1 VYGIRGNEGENKIYN
16 IVNTSYPRIDGREK
30 VTGRV
35 KFGADLNFDQ
45 QLHAKT
51 LRSRYPHARI
61 VAINTEEAEK
71 LPGVRAVITARDI
84 PGQNEMWGMFPVLAE
99 EEVKYIGDGVAVVAA
114 DSIALA
120 EAAVKLIDVTYQ
132 ELPGLVTLE
141 AAMAPDAPRVH
152 PEAEGNLI
160 PHSYHRL
167 RAGDVEEGFAEAD
180 LVIERTYRTH
190 FVDQAYIEPEVV
202 IALPDPYR
210 EGVEIHGCFQNS
222 YTMPENVGRVLG
234 LKISQVKVIQSTIGG
249 SFGGKDESMMMMAA
263 RAAVLARKTG
273 RPIKMVLTREESLL
287 ESCKRHP
294 FLAHYKIGAKKD
306 GTITALKSEV
316 SVQGGAYNNKVEFLD
331 WRGSIHAAGPYA
343 IPNIMTDIR
352 GFFTHTIYGGA
363 YRGFSAPQLV
373 FCHESLIDELAEELG
388 LSPKEI
394 RLKNCLKI
402 GDTMPSGQ
410 ILTEGWIPACLKELI
425 EDTCRRAEYDQK
437 IEEFALANRSPSPM
451 KKGIGMSITFR
462 GAGLG
467 GEGID
472 TASAV
477 LTINKDGSVN
487 LQSGLIEMGQGMRTA
502 HGQIAA
508 ETLGISMERI
518 TFSNTDTLVTMDS
531 GATVASRGTLAGG
544 KPVLLAAR
552 ELKERLHGVAADLLA
567 CDPADLISKDDIIRS
582 RTHPNLE
589 VSFEETVRVALKER
603 GLSLSAQGWFNPGP
617 VDLDPETGQGGAYP
631 TYCYG
636 CAIAEITVDTG
647 TGKIN
652 LDKITATYDVG
663 TAINPQLVEGQLNG
677 GILQGMGFGLME
689 EFSGKDGFLKTL
701 NFDDYLMPGAM
712 DMPELNVELLE
723 TDDDIGPYGAKSAG
737 ELGVEL
743 VAPAIAN
750 ALRQATGRR
759 VRETPLNLERVL
771 LGRALQK

>member
-1 VYGIRGNEGENKIYN
+1 MYN

-35 KFGADLNFDQ
+35 KFGGDLNFYH
-45 QLHAKT
+45 QLYAKT
-51 LRSRYPHARI
+51 LYSRYPHARI
-61 VAINTEEAEK
+61 IAINTDRARE
-71 LPGVRAVITARDI
+71 LPGVAAIITARDI
-84 PGQNEMWGMFPVLAE
+84 PGQNEMWGKFPVLAE

-114 DSIALA
+114 ESPAIA
-120 EAAVKLIDVTYQ
+120 EAAVKLIEVTYQ

-141 AAMAPDAPRVH
+141 AAMAEDAPLVH
-152 PEAEGNLI
+152 PGLEGNLI
-160 PHSYHRL
+160 PNSYHRL
-167 RAGDVEEGFAEAD
+167 RSGDVEKGFTAAEV
-180 LVIERTYRTH
+180 VIERTYRTH

-202 IALPDPYR
+202 IALTDPYR
-210 EGVEIHGCFQNS
+210 EGIEIHGSFQNS
-222 YTMPENVGRVLG
+222 YAIPENIGEALG
-234 LKISQVKVIQSTIGG
+234 LKISQVKVIQATIGG
-249 SFGGKDESMMMMAA
+249 SFGGKAESMMVMAA

-273 RPIKMVLTREESLL
+273 RPVKMVLTREESLL

-294 FLAHYKIGAKKD
+294 FLAHYKIGARKD
-306 GTITALKSEV
+306 GTITAIQDEV
-316 SVQGGAYNNKVEFLD
+316 AVQGGAYNNKEEFLS
-331 WRGSIHAAGPYA
+331 WRGSIHAGGPYA
-343 IPNIMTDIR
+343 IPNIKTDIR

-363 YRGFSAPQLV
+363 FRGFSAPQLV

-388 LSPKEI
+388 ISPREI

-410 ILTEGWIPACLKELI
+410 ELTEDWIPAPLKELI
-425 EDTCRRAEYDQK
+425 EMTCGRAEYDRK
-437 IEEFALANRSPSPM
+437 VEEFKLSNRGPSPI
-451 KKGIGMSITFR
+451 KQGIGMAITFR
-462 GAGLG
+462 GAGQG

-487 LQSGLIEMGQGMRTA
+487 LQSGLVEMGQGMRTA
-502 HGQIAA
+502 HCQIAA

-531 GATVASRGTLAGG
+531 GATVASRGTFAGG
-544 KPVLLAAR
+544 QPVSMAAR
-552 ELKERLHGVAADLLA
+552 ELKKRLHAVAADLLA
-567 CDPADLISKDDIIRS
+567 CEPADLISEDDVIRS
-582 RTHPNLE
+582 KAESNLRI
-589 VSFEETVRVALKER
+589 SFEETVRIALKER

-617 VDLDPETGQGGAYP
+617 VDLSPETGRGNAYP

-636 CAIAEITVDTG
+636 CAVAEITVDTE

-652 LDKITATYDVG
+652 TKKITATYDVG
-663 TAINPQLVEGQLNG
+663 TAINPQLVKGQLHG
-677 GILQGMGFGLME
+677 GLLQGMGFGLIE
-689 EFSGKDGFLKTL
+689 EFSEKDGYLKTL
-701 NFDDYLMPGAM
+701 NFDDYLIPGAM
-712 DMPELNVELLE
+712 DTPKLDVELLQ
-723 TDDDIGPYGAKSAG
+723 TDDDIGPYGAKGAG

-750 ALRQATGRR
+750 ALYQATGQRI
-759 VRETPLNLERVL
+759 RETPLNLERVL

>member
-1 VYGIRGNEGENKIYN
+1 MYTIINK
-16 IVNTSYPRIDGREK
+16 SYPRIDGREK

-35 KFGADLNFDQ
+35 KFCGDINFDH

-51 LRSRYPHARI
+51 LYSRYPHARI
-61 VAINTEEAEK
+61 AAINTDRARL
-71 LPGVRAVITARDI
+71 LPGVKAIITGRDI
-84 PGQNEMWGMFPVLAE
+84 PGRNEMWGKFPVLAE

-114 DSIALA
+114 ESIAIA
-120 EAAVKLIDVTYQ
+120 EAAVKLIEVTYQ
-132 ELPGLVTLE
+132 ELPGLLTLE
-141 AAMAPDAPRVH
+141 AAMAVDAPLVHPDAK
-152 PEAEGNLI
+152 GNLI
-160 PHSYHRL
+160 PNSYHRL
-167 RAGDVEEGFAEAD
+167 RAGDVDKAFAEAD

-210 EGVEIHGCFQNS
+210 EGVEIHGCFQNP
-222 YTMPENVGRVLG
+222 YTMPENIGRVLG

-249 SFGGKDESMMMMAA
+249 SFGGKDESMMILAA
-263 RAAVLARKTG
+263 RTAVLAQKTG
-273 RPIKMVLTREESLL
+273 RPVKMVLTREESLL

-294 FLAHYKIGAKKD
+294 FLSHYKIGAKRD
-306 GTITALKSEV
+306 GTITALKSEIA
-316 SVQGGAYNNKVEFLD
+316 VQGGAYNNKVEFVD
-331 WRGSIHAAGPYA
+331 WRGSIHASGPYA
-343 IPNIMTDIR
+343 IPNIRNDIR

-373 FCHESLIDELAEELG
+373 FCHESLIDELAKELG
-388 LSPKEI
+388 ISPKEI

-410 ILTEGWIPACLKELI
+410 ILEEGWIPAPLKELI
-425 EDTCRRAEYDQK
+425 EETSSRADYDQK
-437 IEEFALANRSPSPM
+437 IKDFTAANLGTSPI
-451 KKGIGMSITFR
+451 KKGIGMALTFR
-462 GAGLG
+462 GAGQG

-508 ETLGISMERI
+508 EALGISMDRI

-544 KPVLLAAR
+544 QPVLTAAR
-552 ELKERLHGVAADLLA
+552 ELKGRLHSVAADLLG
-567 CDPADLISKDDIIRS
+567 CDQAELVSEDDVIRS
-582 RTHPNLE
+582 RTNPDQKI
-589 VSFEETVRVALKER
+589 SFEDTVRCALRER

-636 CAIAEITVDTG
+636 CAVAEITVDTE

-652 LDKITATYDVG
+652 VVKITATYDVG
-663 TAINPQLVEGQLNG
+663 TAINPRLVEGQLNG

-689 EFSGKDGFLKTL
+689 EFSEKDGYLKTL
-701 NFDDYLMPGAM
+701 NFDDYLVPGSM
-712 DMPELNVELLE
+712 DTPELDVTLME
-723 TDDDIGPYGAKSAG
+723 TDDDIGPYGAKGAG

-750 ALRQATGRR
+750 ALYQATGRR
-759 VRETPLNLERVL
+759 IRETPLNLERVL
-771 LGRALQK
+771 LGRALSK

>member
-1 VYGIRGNEGENKIYN
+1 MYT
-16 IVNTSYPRIDGREK
+16 IVNKSYPRIDGREK

-35 KFGADLNFDQ
+35 KFGGDLNFDY
-45 QLHAKT
+45 QLYAKT

-71 LPGVRAVITARDI
+71 LPGVRAIITAQDT
-84 PGQNEMWGMFPVLAE
+84 PGRNEMWGKFPVLAA

-114 DSIALA
+114 ESMAIA
-120 EAAVKLIDVTYQ
+120 EAAVKLIEVTYQ

-152 PEAEGNLI
+152 PDAAGNLI

-167 RAGDVEEGFAEAD
+167 RAGDVDKAFTEAD
-180 LVIERTYRTH
+180 VVIERTYRTH

-210 EGVEIHGCFQNS
+210 EGVEIHGSFQNP

-249 SFGGKDESMMMMAA
+249 SFGGKDESMMVMAA
-263 RAAVLARKTG
+263 RAAVLAQKTG
-273 RPIKMVLTREESLL
+273 RPVKMVLTREESLL

-294 FLAHYKIGAKKD
+294 FLAHHKIGAKKD
-306 GTITALKSEV
+306 GTITALEDEI
-316 SVQGGAYNNKVEFLD
+316 SVQGGAYNNKVEYVD
-331 WRGSIHAAGPYA
+331 WRGSIHATGPYA
-343 IPNIMTDIR
+343 IPNIKTDIR
-352 GFFTHTIYGGA
+352 GFFTNTIYGGA

-388 LSPKEI
+388 ISPKEI

-410 ILTEGWIPACLKELI
+410 VLTEGWIPAPLKELI
-425 EDTCRRAEYDQK
+425 EDTCGRAEYDRK
-437 IEEFALANRSPSPM
+437 VEEFAQANRGPSPI
-451 KKGIGMSITFR
+451 KKGIGMALTFR
-462 GAGLG
+462 GAGQG

-502 HGQIAA
+502 HCQIAA
-508 ETLGISMERI
+508 ETLGISMERL
-518 TFSNTDTLVTMDS
+518 TFSNTNTLVTMDS

-544 KPVLLAAR
+544 QPVLMAAK

-567 CDPADLISKDDIIRS
+567 CDPADLISEDDVIRVKTDPD
-582 RTHPNLE
+582 RQI
-589 VSFEETVRVALKER
+589 SFEETVRIGLGER

-617 VDLDPETGQGGAYP
+617 VDLDHKTGRGDAYP

-636 CAIAEITVDTG
+636 CAVAEITVDTG
-647 TGKIN
+647 TGKID

-677 GILQGMGFGLME
+677 GLLQGMGFGLME
-689 EFSGKDGFLKTL
+689 EFSEKDGYLKTL
-701 NFDDYLMPGAM
+701 NFDDYLIPGSM
-712 DMPELNVELLE
+712 DTPELDVELLE
-723 TDDDIGPYGAKSAG
+723 TDDDTGPYGAKGAG

-750 ALRQATGRR
+750 ALFQATGRR
-759 VRETPLNLERVL
+759 IRETPLNLERVL
-771 LGRALQK
+771 LGRALSK